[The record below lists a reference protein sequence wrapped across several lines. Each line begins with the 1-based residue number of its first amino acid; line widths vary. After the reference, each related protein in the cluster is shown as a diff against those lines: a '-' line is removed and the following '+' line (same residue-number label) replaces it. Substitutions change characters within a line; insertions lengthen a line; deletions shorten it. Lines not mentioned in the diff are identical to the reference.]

1 MILGN
6 RLTANKEWLI
16 DAEAGLPAGRFIRVE
31 ILQNGLQRGAVREG
45 EIGRD
50 FKQRP
55 EHKPAVFHV
64 VMRNGEAFG
73 VNHLMTEKHNIE
85 IERARSPAFG
95 FADATL
101 L

>member
-45 EIGRD
+45 EI
-50 FKQRP
+50 
-55 EHKPAVFHV
+55 
-64 VMRNGEAFG
+64 
-73 VNHLMTEKHNIE
+73 
-85 IERARSPAFG
+85 RARLQTA
-95 FADATL
+95 ARA
-101 L
+101 

>member
-50 FKQRP
+50 FKQWP
-55 EHKPAVFHV
+55 EHKPTWPTCA
-64 VMRNGEAFG
+64 
-73 VNHLMTEKHNIE
+73 K
-85 IERARSPAFG
+85 
-95 FADATL
+95 
-101 L
+101 